1 MEFVVR
7 EATIDDARA
16 IAQVQVESWKT
27 TYAGIVPDA
36 HLASLNVEEREEQ
49 WKELFAAANSL
60 MFVVESNVGIFG
72 FVSGGKLREPID
84 GYDAELYAIYLLRD
98 NQRKGAGR
106 RLVESLAESLRAKGF
121 RAMAVWVL
129 KKNPAVDFYRRMG
142 GVPILEKLVEIG
154 GVQLDDMVI
163 GWPDLGQINS
173 GKRA

>member
-49 WKELFAAANSL
+49 WKEQFAAANSL

-84 GYDAELYAIYLLRD
+84 GYDAESSMRFIFSATI
-98 NQRKGAGR
+98 N
-106 RLVESLAESLRAKGF
+106 
-121 RAMAVWVL
+121 
-129 KKNPAVDFYRRMG
+129 
-142 GVPILEKLVEIG
+142 EKEQDAAWLNR
-154 GVQLDDMVI
+154 
-163 GWPDLGQINS
+163 WPN
-173 GKRA
+173 R